1 MGSYGIVDVD
11 AWEDIGA
18 GVCFVEGSYGCAEN
32 VLVRVDDR
40 AEVGTVVEEGTDD
53 QAQGHAGKQECTHF
67 VVVFFAA
74 EQEENQCLPKHPRLQ
89 CRRSPHCHQQKPDL
103 SKISLP
109 AVRITASHHFHL
121 SGNHVF
127 KTTLHH
133 RCMRC
138 LPDGLCHPL
147 LSIRIRNRHRRQE
160 DNRKSAW
167 LKHQAPFYFIFLR

>member
-18 GVCFVEGSYGCAEN
+18 GVCFIEGSYGCAEN

-74 EQEENQCLPKHPRLQ
+74 EQEENQCSCYVEKP
-89 CRRSPHCHQQKPDL
+89 QKVWYDE
-103 SKISLP
+103 
-109 AVRITASHHFHL
+109 
-121 SGNHVF
+121 VF
-127 KTTLHH
+127 IKW
-133 RCMRC
+133 
-138 LPDGLCHPL
+138 D
-147 LSIRIRNRHRRQE
+147 QVV
-160 DNRKSAW
+160 
-167 LKHQAPFYFIFLR
+167 